1 MLPRNFSI
9 SLLLGY
15 AVSAI
20 TAFAAVVVLTGI
32 LLPPGLPMQLRIT
45 FGVILALLA
54 IYRFAITFTQK
65 RQRILDNEDE

>member
-1 MLPRNFSI
+1 MLQGISI

-32 LLPPGLPMQLRIT
+32 LLPPGLPTQLRIT

-54 IYRFAITFTQK
+54 IYRFSITFIQK
-65 RQRILDNEDE
+65 RQRIQENEDE